1 MAEGVMKREKE
12 ERELRR
18 GRKNGGKEK
27 KLGIYGFFLSSLAP
41 DFSFLR
47 P

>member
-1 MAEGVMKREKE
+1 MGMAEGVMKREKE

-27 KLGIYGFFLSSLAP
+27 KLGIYGFFFIIFSS
-41 DFSFLR
+41 
-47 P
+47 